1 MNFSLPRAFVPAVLL
16 GEAEPKA
23 NEQSAK
29 PAENL
34 AVISLACNFSL
45 KLQNF
50 FRCFIIVSLLFHFSH
65 VCSYLNLSSFSFSL
79 CALDCRTCFF
89 GHNLKLVKHKLGFK

>member
-50 FRCFIIVSLLFHFSH
+50 FQCFIIVSLLSLLPRLLVFKVIQFFVLSLWVGLSH
-65 VCSYLNLSSFSFSL
+65 M
-79 CALDCRTCFF
+79 FF
-89 GHNLKLVKHKLGFK
+89 WP